1 MFYVWFGDVVID
13 IIDKKVSFFL
23 FVVSRSNTFACKDN
37 NFIVVIKSKM
47 SISAGNNTKT
57 GAELVE
63 RIEEADKQERWV
75 APEKFWKEKYSK
87 KKNEVTYTFNW
98 VALLKFLESKGYHS
112 LNEKGVDK
120 TRYVRISGQMVQEI
134 SPIDIQRFVYKWA
147 NEHALNEGIR
157 NLILNSSKLKSS
169 RLLELLSAP
178 VLDFTNCTPNSQ
190 FFYFKNTVGQ
200 LVAVEVT
207 AEGIKEHV
215 ALSDWPYNVWEKK
228 INPHRYTK
236 LKDMFEI
243 TSSVDESGRT
253 IWDIDVKDTSSP
265 FFGLVINTS
274 RIHWRKE
281 LEEQFKTTIER
292 EAYHAAH
299 KFDIA
304 GEGLTEKEVQEQK
317 LNLINKI
324 FTIGYILHRYK
335 DPSRAWA
342 PLAMDHNIG
351 QIGLNLDMTG
361 KHFFFRT
368 LSQLLSRRE
377 RSGKKRSF
385 IDKLN
390 VFDDVDK
397 QTDFVLITDCAKTLP
412 LSRFHEYITE
422 SWTINPKK
430 KTSFTIP
437 FEEAPKIAFISNY
450 IPAGIEASTHARLL
464 PMVFSDYY
472 HWRDAKNNYLETRVV
487 TDDIGPLSCSE
498 APPEADWNRNI
509 NFMMQCCCF
518 YLKTKEASD
527 RIFPTFDR
535 TLYRK

>member
-1 MFYVWFGDVVID
+1 MLSV
-13 IIDKKVSFFL
+13 KKYRFFL
-23 FVVSRSNTFACKDN
+23 LVVSRNNTFACKDN
-37 NFIVVIKSKM
+37 IFIVMIETQM
-47 SISAGNNTKT
+47 IISSGNDAKPV
-57 GAELVE
+57 AKPRE
-63 RIEEADKQERWV
+63 RIHEADKQERWGT
-75 APEKFWKEKYSK
+75 PEKFWQEKFLK
-87 KKNEVTYTFNW
+87 KKNEVTYIFNTD
-98 VALLKFLESKGYHS
+98 ALLRFLESNGYHS
-112 LNEKGVDK
+112 LNEKGVDE

-134 SPIDIQRFVYKWA
+134 SRKDIQRFVYKWA
-147 NEHALNEGIR
+147 NEHALNKDIR

-169 RLLELLSAP
+169 RFLEQLSAP

-190 FFYFKNTVGQ
+190 FFYFKNAAGR

-215 ALSDWPYNVWEKK
+215 ELSDWPYNVWEKK
-228 INPHRYTK
+228 IKPYRYTK
-236 LKDMFEI
+236 LKGMFEI
-243 TSSVDESGRT
+243 TSSVDENGRT

-274 RIHWRKE
+274 RLHWRKE
-281 LEEQFKTTIER
+281 LEAQFETTIER

-361 KHFFFRT
+361 KHFFFKS
-368 LSQLLSRRE
+368 LSQLLSRWK

-390 VFDDVDK
+390 VFDGMDE
-397 QTDFVLITDCAKTLP
+397 QTDLVLITDCAKTLP

-430 KTSFTIP
+430 GTSFTIP

-450 IPAGIEASTHARLL
+450 IPAGIEVSTQARLL

-472 HWRDAKNNYLETRVV
+472 HRRDAKNNYLETRVV
-487 TDDIGPLSCSE
+487 TDDLGPLSCSE

-509 NFMMQCCCF
+509 NFMMQCCSF
-518 YLKTKEASD
+518 YLKTIENSD

-535 TLYRK
+535 RLYRK

>member
-1 MFYVWFGDVVID
+1 MIETQM
-13 IIDKKVSFFL
+13 IIS
-23 FVVSRSNTFACKDN
+23 S
-37 NFIVVIKSKM
+37 
-47 SISAGNNTKT
+47 GNDAKPV
-57 GAELVE
+57 AKPRE
-63 RIEEADKQERWV
+63 RIHEVDKQERWG
-75 APEKFWKEKYSK
+75 APEKFWQEKFLKKE
-87 KKNEVTYTFNW
+87 NEVTYIFNTD
-98 VALLKFLESKGYHS
+98 ALLRFLESNGYHS
-112 LNEKGVDK
+112 LNDKGVDE
-120 TRYVRISGQMVQEI
+120 TRYVRISGQMVKEI
-134 SPIDIQRFVYKWA
+134 SPNDIQRFVYKWA
-147 NEHALNEGIR
+147 NEHALNESIR
-157 NLILNSSKLKSS
+157 NLIFNSSMFNSS
-169 RLLELLSAP
+169 RWLKDLSAP

-190 FFYFKNTVGQ
+190 IFYFKNAAGQ
-200 LVAVEVT
+200 LVAVEIT

-215 ALSDWPYNVWEKK
+215 ELSDWPYYVWEKK
-228 INPHRYTK
+228 IKPHRYTK

-243 TSSVDESGRT
+243 TSSVNESGRM

-274 RIHWRKE
+274 RLHWRKE

-304 GEGLTEKEVQEQK
+304 GEGLTEKEIQEQK

-342 PLAMDHNIG
+342 PLAMDYNIR

-361 KHFFFRT
+361 KHFFFKA
-368 LSQLLSRRE
+368 LSQLLSRWE
-377 RSGKKRSF
+377 RSGTKRSF

-390 VFDDVDK
+390 VFDGLDK

-412 LSRFHEYITE
+412 LSRFHEYITG
-422 SWTINPKK
+422 SWYINPKK

-450 IPAGIEASTHARLL
+450 IPAGIEASTQARLL

-472 HWRDAKNNYLETRVV
+472 HWRDTKNNYLETRVV
-487 TDDIGPLSCSE
+487 TDDLGPLSCSE
-498 APPEADWNRNI
+498 APPESDWNRNI

-518 YLKTKEASD
+518 YLKTIENSD

-535 TLYRK
+535 RLYRK

>member
-1 MFYVWFGDVVID
+1 
-13 IIDKKVSFFL
+13 
-23 FVVSRSNTFACKDN
+23 
-37 NFIVVIKSKM
+37 M

-63 RIEEADKQERWV
+63 RIEEADKQERWG
-75 APEKFWKEKYSK
+75 APEKFWQEKFLKKE
-87 KKNEVTYTFNW
+87 NEVTYTFNW
-98 VALLKFLESKGYHS
+98 VALLRFLESNGYHR
-112 LNEKGVDK
+112 LNDKGVDE

-134 SPIDIQRFVYKWA
+134 SRKDIKRFVYRWA
-147 NEHALNEGIR
+147 NEHALNESIR
-157 NLILNSSKLKSS
+157 NLILNSSMFNSS
-169 RLLELLSAP
+169 RWLKDLSAP

-190 FFYFKNTVGQ
+190 IFYFKNAAGQ
-200 LVAVEVT
+200 LVAVEIT

-215 ALSDWPYNVWEKK
+215 ELSDWPYNVWEKK
-228 INPHRYTK
+228 IKPHRYAK
-236 LKDMFEI
+236 LKGMFEI

-265 FFGLVINTS
+265 FLGFVINTS
-274 RIHWRKE
+274 RLHWRKE
-281 LEEQFKTTIER
+281 LEAQFETTIER

-368 LSQLLSRRE
+368 LSQLLSRLE

-390 VFDDVDK
+390 VFDGLDK

-412 LSRFHEYITE
+412 LSRFHEYITG
-422 SWTINPKK
+422 SWYINPKK

-450 IPAGIEASTHARLL
+450 IPAGIEASTQARLL

-487 TDDIGPLSCSE
+487 TDDLGPLSCSE

-509 NFMMQCCCF
+509 NFMMQCCSF
-518 YLKTKEASD
+518 YLKTIENSD

-535 TLYRK
+535 RLYRK

>member
-1 MFYVWFGDVVID
+1 
-13 IIDKKVSFFL
+13 
-23 FVVSRSNTFACKDN
+23 
-37 NFIVVIKSKM
+37 M

-63 RIEEADKQERWV
+63 RIEEADKQERWG
-75 APEKFWKEKYSK
+75 APEKFWQEKFLKKE
-87 KKNEVTYTFNW
+87 NEVTYIFNTD
-98 VALLKFLESKGYHS
+98 ALLRFLESNGYHC
-112 LNEKGVDK
+112 LNDKGVDE
-120 TRYVRISGQMVQEI
+120 TRYARISGQMVQEI
-134 SPIDIQRFVYKWA
+134 SRKDIKRFVYRWA

-157 NLILNSSKLKSS
+157 NLILNSSMFNSS
-169 RLLELLSAP
+169 RWLKDLSAP

-190 FFYFKNTVGQ
+190 IFYFKNAAGQ
-200 LVAVEVT
+200 LVAVEIT

-215 ALSDWPYNVWEKK
+215 ELSDWPYYVWEKK
-228 INPHRYTK
+228 IKHHRYTK

-243 TSSVDESGRT
+243 TSSVNESGRT

-265 FFGLVINTS
+265 FFGFVINTS
-274 RIHWRKE
+274 RLHWRKE
-281 LEEQFKTTIER
+281 LEEQFETTIER

-304 GEGLTEKEVQEQK
+304 GEGLTEKEIQEQK

-368 LSQLLSRRE
+368 LSQLLSRLE

-390 VFDDVDK
+390 VFDGVDK
-397 QTDFVLITDCAKTLP
+397 HIDFVLITNCAKTLP

-422 SWTINPKK
+422 SWYINPKK

-437 FEEAPKIAFISNY
+437 FEEAPKNAFISNY
-450 IPAGIEASTHARLL
+450 IPAGIEASTQARLL

-487 TDDIGPLSCSE
+487 TDDLGPLSCSE

-509 NFMMQCCCF
+509 NFMMQCCRF
-518 YLKTKEASD
+518 YLKTIENSD

-535 TLYRK
+535 RLYRK